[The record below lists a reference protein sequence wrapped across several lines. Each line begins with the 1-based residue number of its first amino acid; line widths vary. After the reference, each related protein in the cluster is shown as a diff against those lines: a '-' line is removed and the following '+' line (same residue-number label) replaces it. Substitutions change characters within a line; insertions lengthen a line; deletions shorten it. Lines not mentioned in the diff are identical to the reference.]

1 MKKGKLFWQKAQFF
15 LLLLLGMPA
24 IVFGQKTITGTVTDA
39 DTGEPLIG
47 VNILISGTAS
57 GTVTD
62 FDGSYSLELTDGA
75 KSLVF
80 SYTGYETQEYVLDG
94 SGVINIS
101 LTSGELLEEV
111 VVIGYGTVKREDVT
125 GSLQS
130 VSAKDFNRGSITGPQ
145 ELLSGKIPGVTI
157 NTDGGPGSGS
167 RIRIRGE
174 SSLNASNNPL
184 IIIDGVPL
192 DDKEISGSRN
202 VLNIINP
209 NDIESMTVLKDA
221 SASAIYGNRASGGV
235 ILITTKK
242 GKLGDVMR
250 LGYNGNISFGS
261 PVNKVD
267 VLTASEYRAIIN
279 EQFEEGHPARGL
291 LGEAD
296 TDWQDE
302 VYQTAIGHDHNIN
315 VSGGV
320 GNFPYRVSLGYSNK
334 DGLIKTDKFKR
345 LTAGIN
351 LTPSYLDNRL
361 QLKFHGK
368 MMNTKNHFAD
378 RGAIGNAASF
388 DPTHPVRDPDSP
400 YGGFYTW
407 VISSNGNPNSLA
419 PTNPIALL
427 ELKDDNSTVNRYL
440 TNASADYRFAYIPDL
455 RANLNLAYD
464 YSKSEGT
471 VVIPNFAAFDFDEIN
486 GGGTNNK
493 YNQKK
498 KNTLLEFYLNYKK
511 YIGKNSFDIMGGY
524 SWQHF
529 KIENTFTNSDQAGTP
544 SETTTG
550 SDPTEHYLLSL
561 FGRMNYSFDERYLFT
576 FTLRRDGTSRFSP
589 DSRWGLFP
597 AVALAVKVVDN
608 DKAYFNKLKLRAGW
622 GITGQEE
629 INDDYPY
636 LARYQSSFS
645 NASYQFGN
653 EFINTIRP
661 NGYDANIQW
670 EETATYN
677 IGLDF
682 SIIKNRLSGSL
693 DIYQKNTKD
702 LLNEIP
708 VPAGTNLTNFIIT
721 NVGNMENQGLEI
733 SLNTTPYLAEK
744 NSWNFAINLAYNK
757 SEITKLTATDDPNY
771 QGVLTGGISGGVG
784 SNIQIH
790 SVGFAPSSFFVFE
803 QKYDDNGN
811 ILEGEFV
818 DRNGD
823 GTVDGADKYR
833 FEKPA
838 PDYTLGFTSSLKI
851 SDFTLSFAGR
861 ASLGNYVYNNIQT
874 DQGYFDRLYGTTNVL
889 WNINRSAIDDNVQK
903 QTNLTFS
910 DHFVQEASFLKIDHI
925 TLGYN
930 LDKILGYGINV
941 YATVQNP
948 FVITGYDGLDPEI
961 GNGIDNNIYPRST
974 NYVFGLSANF
984 TSKNK
989 K

>member
-1 MKKGKLFWQKAQFF
+1 M
-15 LLLLLGMPA
+15 
-24 IVFGQKTITGTVTDA
+24 
-39 DTGEPLIG
+39 
-47 VNILISGTAS
+47 
-57 GTVTD
+57 
-62 FDGSYSLELTDGA
+62 
-75 KSLVF
+75 
-80 SYTGYETQEYVLDG
+80 
-94 SGVINIS
+94 
-101 LTSGELLEEV
+101 
-111 VVIGYGTVKREDVT
+111 
-125 GSLQS
+125 
-130 VSAKDFNRGSITGPQ
+130 
-145 ELLSGKIPGVTI
+145 
-157 NTDGGPGSGS
+157 
-167 RIRIRGE
+167 
-174 SSLNASNNPL
+174 
-184 IIIDGVPL
+184 
-192 DDKEISGSRN
+192 
-202 VLNIINP
+202 
-209 NDIESMTVLKDA
+209 
-221 SASAIYGNRASGGV
+221 
-235 ILITTKK
+235 
-242 GKLGDVMR
+242 
-250 LGYNGNISFGS
+250 
-261 PVNKVD
+261 
-267 VLTASEYRAIIN
+267 
-279 EQFEEGHPARGL
+279 
-291 LGEAD
+291 
-296 TDWQDE
+296 
-302 VYQTAIGHDHNIN
+302 
-315 VSGGV
+315 
-320 GNFPYRVSLGYSNK
+320 
-334 DGLIKTDKFKR
+334 IKTDKFKR

-427 ELKDDNSTVNRYL
+427 ELKDDNSTVNRFL
-440 TNASADYRFAYIPDL
+440 TNASADYRFAYIPEL

-464 YSKSEGT
+464 YSKSDGT

-550 SDPTEHYLLSL
+550 SDPKEYYLLSL

-597 AVALAVKVVDN
+597 AAALAVKVVDN
-608 DKAYFNKLKLRAGW
+608 DKAYFNNLKLRAGW
-622 GITGQEE
+622 GITGQQE
-629 INDDYPY
+629 IGDFYAY
-636 LARYQSSFS
+636 LARYQLSFS

-670 EETATYN
+670 EETTTYN

-682 SIIKNRLSGSL
+682 SIIKNRLSGSF
-693 DIYQKNTKD
+693 DIYQRNTKD

-708 VPAGTNLTNFIIT
+708 VPAGTNLTNFITT

-733 SLNTTPYLAEK
+733 SLNTTPYLTEK

-889 WNINRSAIDDNVQK
+889 WNINQSAIDDNVQK

-961 GNGIDNNIYPRST
+961 GNGIDNNIYPRAT

>member
-1 MKKGKLFWQKAQFF
+1 
-15 LLLLLGMPA
+15 MPA